1 MRKWL
6 RPDWRARLLDLFA
19 CFLIP
24 LYTLLFT
31 HDTRWFTTNFSVIA
45 AARDQRHGFFLW
57 GMLVGVYLLCVLL
70 PVMAAL
76 PRPLWPRLC
85 LLGGFLL
92 LLSAVVLPY
101 TPDELPKIADL
112 HVICAFTASCL
123 LVLSLFLLLLQKAR
137 QDRQR
142 YWDCMKWLG
151 VRCCSPWCCS
161 RWWGSSAARWR
172 YFSSSPLPCWPGGC
186 GIWSGAVEKI
196 KAFLI
201 RSL

>member
-137 QDRQR
+137 QDRGLYEVAGSDGAALPGAVRDGGDHQQR
-142 YWDCMKWLG
+142 AGDLFRPLHYPAG
-151 VRCCSPWCCS
+151 P
-161 RWWGSSAARWR
+161 AAVV
-172 YFSSSPLPCWPGGC
+172 
-186 GIWSGAVEKI
+186 SGAGRWK
-196 KAFLI
+196 KLKHF
-201 RSL
+201 

>member
-123 LVLSLFLLLLQKAR
+123 LVLSLFLLLL
-137 QDRQR
+137 
-142 YWDCMKWLG
+142 KWLG
-151 VRCCSPWCCS
+151 VTVLLSLVLFAMV
-161 RWWGSSAARWR
+161 GIISSALEIFFVLSTTLLARRLWYLER
-172 YFSSSPLPCWPGGC
+172 GG
-186 GIWSGAVEKI
+186 GKN
-196 KAFLI
+196 
-201 RSL
+201 

>member
-85 LLGGFLL
+85 LLGG
-92 LLSAVVLPY
+92 
-101 TPDELPKIADL
+101 
-112 HVICAFTASCL
+112 ASCCCC
-123 LVLSLFLLLLQKAR
+123 R
-137 QDRQR
+137 Q
-142 YWDCMKWLG
+142 
-151 VRCCSPWCCS
+151 WCCPIPRMSCRRS
-161 RWWGSSAARWR
+161 RI
-172 YFSSSPLPCWPGGC
+172 CM
-186 GIWSGAVEKI
+186 
-196 KAFLI
+196 
-201 RSL
+201 

>member
-92 LLSAVVLPY
+92 LLS
-101 TPDELPKIADL
+101 
-112 HVICAFTASCL
+112 
-123 LVLSLFLLLLQKAR
+123 LVLFA
-137 QDRQR
+137 
-142 YWDCMKWLG
+142 MVG
-151 VRCCSPWCCS
+151 II
-161 RWWGSSAARWR
+161 SSALEIFFVLSTTLLARRLWYLER
-172 YFSSSPLPCWPGGC
+172 GG
-186 GIWSGAVEKI
+186 GKN
-196 KAFLI
+196 
-201 RSL
+201 

>member
-85 LLGGFLL
+85 LLGGF
-92 LLSAVVLPY
+92 
-101 TPDELPKIADL
+101 
-112 HVICAFTASCL
+112 CCCC
-123 LVLSLFLLLLQKAR
+123 R
-137 QDRQR
+137 Q
-142 YWDCMKWLG
+142 
-151 VRCCSPWCCS
+151 WCCPIPRMSCRRS
-161 RWWGSSAARWR
+161 RI
-172 YFSSSPLPCWPGGC
+172 CM
-186 GIWSGAVEKI
+186 
-196 KAFLI
+196 
-201 RSL
+201 

>member
-57 GMLVGVYLLCVLL
+57 GMLVGVYLRCVLL

-151 VRCCSPWCCS
+151 VTVLLSLVLFAMV
-161 RWWGSSAARWR
+161 GIISSALEIFFVLSTTLLARRLWYLER
-172 YFSSSPLPCWPGGC
+172 GG
-186 GIWSGAVEKI
+186 GKN
-196 KAFLI
+196 
-201 RSL
+201 

>member
-151 VRCCSPWCCS
+151 VTVLPVRDGGDHQQRAGDLFRPLHYPA
-161 RWWGSSAARWR
+161 GPAAVV
-172 YFSSSPLPCWPGGC
+172 
-186 GIWSGAVEKI
+186 SGAGRWK
-196 KAFLI
+196 KLKHF
-201 RSL
+201 

>member
-92 LLSAVVLPY
+92 LLSAVVL
-101 TPDELPKIADL
+101 
-112 HVICAFTASCL
+112 
-123 LVLSLFLLLLQKAR
+123 SLFLLLLQKAR

-151 VRCCSPWCCS
+151 VTVLLSLVLFAMV
-161 RWWGSSAARWR
+161 GIISSALEIFFVLSTTLLARRLWYLER
-172 YFSSSPLPCWPGGC
+172 GG
-186 GIWSGAVEKI
+186 GKN
-196 KAFLI
+196 
-201 RSL
+201 

>member
-57 GMLVGVYLLCVLL
+57 GLLVGVYLLCVLL

-92 LLSAVVLPY
+92 LLS
-101 TPDELPKIADL
+101 
-112 HVICAFTASCL
+112 
-123 LVLSLFLLLLQKAR
+123 LFLLLLQKAR

-151 VRCCSPWCCS
+151 VTVLLSLVLFAMV
-161 RWWGSSAARWR
+161 GIISSALEIFFVLSTTLLARRLWYLER
-172 YFSSSPLPCWPGGC
+172 GG
-186 GIWSGAVEKI
+186 GKN
-196 KAFLI
+196 
-201 RSL
+201 

>member
-57 GMLVGVYLLCVLL
+57 GMLVVVYLLCVLL

-137 QDRQR
+137 QNRQR

-151 VRCCSPWCCS
+151 VTVLLSLVLFAMV
-161 RWWGSSAARWR
+161 GIISSALEIFFVLSTTLLARRLWYLER
-172 YFSSSPLPCWPGGC
+172 GG
-186 GIWSGAVEKI
+186 GKN
-196 KAFLI
+196 
-201 RSL
+201 

>member
-31 HDTRWFTTNFSVIA
+31 HDTRWFTTNFSVIV

-123 LVLSLFLLLLQKAR
+123 LVLSLFLLLLRKR
-137 QDRQR
+137 GRT
-142 YWDCMKWLG
+142 
-151 VRCCSPWCCS
+151 
-161 RWWGSSAARWR
+161 GSAI
-172 YFSSSPLPCWPGGC
+172 GT
-186 GIWSGAVEKI
+186 V
-196 KAFLI
+196 
-201 RSL
+201 

>member
-6 RPDWRARLLDLFA
+6 RPDTRARLLDLFA

-151 VRCCSPWCCS
+151 VTVLPGAVRDGGDHQQRAGDLFRPLHYPA
-161 RWWGSSAARWR
+161 GPAAVV
-172 YFSSSPLPCWPGGC
+172 
-186 GIWSGAVEKI
+186 SGAGRWK
-196 KAFLI
+196 KLKHF
-201 RSL
+201 

>member
-1 MRKWL
+1 M
-6 RPDWRARLLDLFA
+6 
-19 CFLIP
+19 
-24 LYTLLFT
+24 
-31 HDTRWFTTNFSVIA
+31 
-45 AARDQRHGFFLW
+45 
-57 GMLVGVYLLCVLL
+57 VGVYLLCVLL

-151 VRCCSPWCCS
+151 VTVLLSLVLFDQQRAGDIFRPLHYPA
-161 RWWGSSAARWR
+161 GPAAVV
-172 YFSSSPLPCWPGGC
+172 
-186 GIWSGAVEKI
+186 SGAGRWK
-196 KAFLI
+196 KLKHF
-201 RSL
+201 

>member
-70 PVMAAL
+70 P
-76 PRPLWPRLC
+76 
-85 LLGGFLL
+85 
-92 LLSAVVLPY
+92 AVVLPY

-151 VRCCSPWCCS
+151 VTVLLSLVLFAMV
-161 RWWGSSAARWR
+161 GIISSALEIFFVLSTTLLARRLWYLER
-172 YFSSSPLPCWPGGC
+172 GG
-186 GIWSGAVEKI
+186 GKN
-196 KAFLI
+196 
-201 RSL
+201 

>member
-137 QDRQR
+137 QAALLGLYEVAGSDGAALPGAVRDGGDHQQR
-142 YWDCMKWLG
+142 AGDIFRPLHYPAG
-151 VRCCSPWCCS
+151 P
-161 RWWGSSAARWR
+161 AAVV
-172 YFSSSPLPCWPGGC
+172 
-186 GIWSGAVEKI
+186 SGAGRWK
-196 KAFLI
+196 KLKHF
-201 RSL
+201 

>member
-1 MRKWL
+1 MEEMGRDPEDRPSLGISATEL
-6 RPDWRARLLDLFA
+6 RHVAQIAALCEIRLLDLFA

-92 LLSAVVLPY
+92 LLSAVVLPI
-101 TPDELPKIADL
+101 PRMSCRRSR
-112 HVICAFTASCL
+112 IC
-123 LVLSLFLLLLQKAR
+123 
-137 QDRQR
+137 
-142 YWDCMKWLG
+142 M
-151 VRCCSPWCCS
+151 
-161 RWWGSSAARWR
+161 
-172 YFSSSPLPCWPGGC
+172 
-186 GIWSGAVEKI
+186 
-196 KAFLI
+196 
-201 RSL
+201 

>member
-92 LLSAVVLPY
+92 LL
-101 TPDELPKIADL
+101 
-112 HVICAFTASCL
+112 CAFTASCL

-151 VRCCSPWCCS
+151 VTVLLSLVLFAMV
-161 RWWGSSAARWR
+161 GIISSALEIFFVLSTTLLARRLWYLER
-172 YFSSSPLPCWPGGC
+172 GG
-186 GIWSGAVEKI
+186 GKN
-196 KAFLI
+196 
-201 RSL
+201 

>member
-1 MRKWL
+1 
-6 RPDWRARLLDLFA
+6 
-19 CFLIP
+19 
-24 LYTLLFT
+24 
-31 HDTRWFTTNFSVIA
+31 
-45 AARDQRHGFFLW
+45 
-57 GMLVGVYLLCVLL
+57 MLVGVYLLCVLL

-85 LLGGFLL
+85 LLGGFL

-151 VRCCSPWCCS
+151 VTVLLSLVLFAMV
-161 RWWGSSAARWR
+161 GIISSALEIFFVLSTTLLARRLWYLER
-172 YFSSSPLPCWPGGC
+172 GG
-186 GIWSGAVEKI
+186 GKN
-196 KAFLI
+196 
-201 RSL
+201 

>member
-142 YWDCMKWLG
+142 YWDCE
-151 VRCCSPWCCS
+151 VA
-161 RWWGSSAARWR
+161 GSDSAALPGAVRDGGDHQQR
-172 YFSSSPLPCWPGGC
+172 AGDIFRPLHYPAGPAAVV
-186 GIWSGAVEKI
+186 SGAGRWK
-196 KAFLI
+196 KLKHF
-201 RSL
+201 

>member
-137 QDRQR
+137 ALLGLYEVAGSDGAALPGAVRDGGDHQQR
-142 YWDCMKWLG
+142 AGDLFRPLHYPAG
-151 VRCCSPWCCS
+151 P
-161 RWWGSSAARWR
+161 AAVV
-172 YFSSSPLPCWPGGC
+172 
-186 GIWSGAVEKI
+186 SGAGRWK
-196 KAFLI
+196 KLKHF
-201 RSL
+201 

>member
-137 QDRQR
+137 QDRAALLGLYEVAGSDGAALPGAVRDGGDHQQR
-142 YWDCMKWLG
+142 AGDIF
-151 VRCCSPWCCS
+151 R
-161 RWWGSSAARWR
+161 SSFHYPAGPAAVV
-172 YFSSSPLPCWPGGC
+172 
-186 GIWSGAVEKI
+186 SGAGRWK
-196 KAFLI
+196 KLKHF
-201 RSL
+201 

>member
-45 AARDQRHGFFLW
+45 AARDQRHGFFLG
-57 GMLVGVYLLCVLL
+57 GMLVGVYLLCDLL

-151 VRCCSPWCCS
+151 VTVLLSLVLFAMV
-161 RWWGSSAARWR
+161 GIISSALEIFFVLSTTLLARRLWYLER
-172 YFSSSPLPCWPGGC
+172 GG
-186 GIWSGAVEKI
+186 GKN
-196 KAFLI
+196 
-201 RSL
+201 

>member
-92 LLSAVVLPY
+92 PLSAVVLPY

-112 HVICAFTASCL
+112 HVNGQLPAGAVPVS
-123 LVLSLFLLLLQKAR
+123 A
-137 QDRQR
+137 
-142 YWDCMKWLG
+142 
-151 VRCCSPWCCS
+151 PAPE
-161 RWWGSSAARWR
+161 SAAGPAALLGLYEVAGSDGAALPGAVRDGGDHQQR
-172 YFSSSPLPCWPGGC
+172 AGDIFRPLHYPAGPAAVV
-186 GIWSGAVEKI
+186 SGAGRWK
-196 KAFLI
+196 KLKHF
-201 RSL
+201 

>member
-142 YWDCMKWLG
+142 YWGLYEVAGSDGAALPG
-151 VRCCSPWCCS
+151 AVRDGGDHQQRAGDLFRPLHYPA
-161 RWWGSSAARWR
+161 GPAAVV
-172 YFSSSPLPCWPGGC
+172 
-186 GIWSGAVEKI
+186 SGAGRWK
-196 KAFLI
+196 KLKHF
-201 RSL
+201 

>member
-85 LLGGFLL
+85 LLG
-92 LLSAVVLPY
+92 
-101 TPDELPKIADL
+101 
-112 HVICAFTASCL
+112 ASCCCC
-123 LVLSLFLLLLQKAR
+123 R
-137 QDRQR
+137 Q
-142 YWDCMKWLG
+142 
-151 VRCCSPWCCS
+151 WCCPIPRMSCRRS
-161 RWWGSSAARWR
+161 RI
-172 YFSSSPLPCWPGGC
+172 CM
-186 GIWSGAVEKI
+186 
-196 KAFLI
+196 
-201 RSL
+201 

>member
-142 YWDCMKWLG
+142 YWDCMEVAGSDGAALPG
-151 VRCCSPWCCS
+151 AVRDGGDHQQRAGDLFRPLHYPA
-161 RWWGSSAARWR
+161 GPAAVV
-172 YFSSSPLPCWPGGC
+172 
-186 GIWSGAVEKI
+186 SGAGRWK
-196 KAFLI
+196 KLKHF
-201 RSL
+201 

>member
-76 PRPLWPRLC
+76 PRPLWPQLC

-151 VRCCSPWCCS
+151 VTVLLSLVLFAMV
-161 RWWGSSAARWR
+161 GIISSALEIFFVLSTTLLARRLWYLER
-172 YFSSSPLPCWPGGC
+172 GG
-186 GIWSGAVEKI
+186 GKN
-196 KAFLI
+196 
-201 RSL
+201 

>member
-85 LLGGFLL
+85 
-92 LLSAVVLPY
+92 
-101 TPDELPKIADL
+101 
-112 HVICAFTASCL
+112 AFTASCL

-151 VRCCSPWCCS
+151 VTVLLSLVLFAMV
-161 RWWGSSAARWR
+161 GIISSALEIFFVLSTTLLARRLWYLER
-172 YFSSSPLPCWPGGC
+172 GG
-186 GIWSGAVEKI
+186 GKN
-196 KAFLI
+196 
-201 RSL
+201 

>member
-45 AARDQRHGFFLW
+45 AARDQRHGFSLW

-92 LLSAVVLPY
+92 LLSAVVLPSY

-151 VRCCSPWCCS
+151 VTVLLSLVLFAMV
-161 RWWGSSAARWR
+161 GIISSALEIFFVLSTTLLARRLWYLER
-172 YFSSSPLPCWPGGC
+172 GG
-186 GIWSGAVEKI
+186 GKN
-196 KAFLI
+196 
-201 RSL
+201 

>member
-70 PVMAAL
+70 LVMAAL

-137 QDRQR
+137 ALLGLYEVAGSDGAALPGAVRDGGDHQQR
-142 YWDCMKWLG
+142 AGDLFRPLHYPAG
-151 VRCCSPWCCS
+151 P
-161 RWWGSSAARWR
+161 AAVV
-172 YFSSSPLPCWPGGC
+172 
-186 GIWSGAVEKI
+186 SGAGRWK
-196 KAFLI
+196 KLKHF
-201 RSL
+201 

>member
-123 LVLSLFLLLLQKAR
+123 LVLSLFLLL
-137 QDRQR
+137 
-142 YWDCMKWLG
+142 
-151 VRCCSPWCCS
+151 PE
-161 RWWGSSAARWR
+161 SAAGPAALLGL
-172 YFSSSPLPCWPGGC
+172 YEVAGSDGAALP
-186 GIWSGAVEKI
+186 GAVRDGGDHQQRAGDLFRPLHYPACLLYTSDAADE
-196 KAFLI
+196 L
-201 RSL
+201 

>member
-76 PRPLWPRLC
+76 PGRCGP
-85 LLGGFLL
+85 G
-92 LLSAVVLPY
+92 SACW
-101 TPDELPKIADL
+101 E
-112 HVICAFTASCL
+112 ASCCCC
-123 LVLSLFLLLLQKAR
+123 R
-137 QDRQR
+137 Q
-142 YWDCMKWLG
+142 
-151 VRCCSPWCCS
+151 WCCPIPRMS
-161 RWWGSSAARWR
+161 CRRLR
-172 YFSSSPLPCWPGGC
+172 ICM
-186 GIWSGAVEKI
+186 
-196 KAFLI
+196 
-201 RSL
+201 

>member
-112 HVICAFTASCL
+112 HVIWPLRPAAC
-123 LVLSLFLLLLQKAR
+123 
-137 QDRQR
+137 
-142 YWDCMKWLG
+142 
-151 VRCCSPWCCS
+151 WCCPCFCSCS
-161 RWWGSSAARWR
+161 RKRGRTGSAI
-172 YFSSSPLPCWPGGC
+172 GT
-186 GIWSGAVEKI
+186 V
-196 KAFLI
+196 
-201 RSL
+201 